1 MVINKIYLDMDG
13 VLCSFNRR
21 YEELFGE
28 SPDKSRD
35 RKNFSSNWKKFIE
48 GENFATLD
56 WNPGG
61 QELLDYVRTIPN
73 IEIEMLTSSGG
84 EKYHTEVSI
93 QKTQWL
99 CERGILYKANI
110 CPGSRLKAQYADPSI
125 ILIDD
130 TDYVLDGFVKAG
142 GIGILHKNVNETI
155 QQLKLYFEE
164 EYVLPPHTD

>member
-13 VLCSFNRR
+13 VLCSFNKR

-28 SPDKSRD
+28 SPGKSRD
-35 RKNFSSNWKKFIE
+35 RKNFSSNWAKFIE

-56 WNPGG
+56 WNEGG
-61 QELLDYVRTIPN
+61 QELLAYVRTIPN

-84 EKYHTEVSI
+84 QKHHTEVSI

-155 QQLKLYFEE
+155 RQLELYFEE

>member
-1 MVINKIYLDMDG
+1 MGVSKIYLDMDG
-13 VLCSFNRR
+13 VLCSFENR
-21 YEELFGE
+21 YLELFNE
-28 SPDKSRD
+28 SPGSSRD
-35 RKNFSSNWKKFIE
+35 RKNFSDNWKKFIE

-61 QELLDYVRTIPN
+61 QELLAYVRTIPN
-73 IEIEMLTSSGG
+73 VEIEMLTSSGG
-84 EKYHTEVSI
+84 KEHHTEVSI

>member
-1 MVINKIYLDMDG
+1 MVVNKLYLDMDG
-13 VLCSFNRR
+13 VLCSFNKR

-28 SPDKSRD
+28 SPGKSRD

-84 EKYHTEVSI
+84 QEHHTEVAI

-99 CERGILYKANI
+99 CEHGILYKPNI
-110 CPGSRLKAQYADPSI
+110 CPGSRLKAQYAHPTI
-125 ILIDD
+125 ILVDD
-130 TDYVLDGFVKAG
+130 TDYVIDGFVKAG
-142 GIGILHKNVNETI
+142 GIGILHSDVNETI
-155 QQLKLYFEE
+155 SKLKFYCE
-164 EYVLPPHTD
+164 EYVLPPHSD

>member
-1 MVINKIYLDMDG
+1 M
-13 VLCSFNRR
+13 
-21 YEELFGE
+21 
-28 SPDKSRD
+28 
-35 RKNFSSNWKKFIE
+35 
-48 GENFATLD
+48 
-56 WNPGG
+56 
-61 QELLDYVRTIPN
+61 
-73 IEIEMLTSSGG
+73 TSSGV

-164 EYVLPPHTD
+164 EYVLPPHTDWE

>member
-1 MVINKIYLDMDG
+1 MVVNKLYLDMDG
-13 VLCSFNRR
+13 VLCSFEKR
-21 YEELFGE
+21 YLELFDE
-28 SPDKSRD
+28 SPGSSRD
-35 RKNFSSNWKKFIE
+35 RKNFSSNWTKFIE

-61 QELLDYVRTIPN
+61 QELLAYVRTIPN

-84 EKYHTEVSI
+84 MKYHTEVTI

-99 CERGILYKANI
+99 CERGIEFKINTV
-110 CPGSRLKAQYADPSI
+110 PGRKLKAAYARSTT

-130 TDYVLDGFVKAG
+130 TPDVIESFGNAG
-142 GIGILHKNVNETI
+142 GIAILHKDVNETI
-155 QQLKLYFEE
+155 SKLKFYCE